1 MKVTFEIEY
10 RTKWGES
17 LALVLADKKYPM
29 SWTDGSV
36 WTLTL
41 DKVSVAAL
49 KDYGYVLM
57 KDGLIDRIEW
67 TNHSTKPAAGTRE
80 LVIRDS
86 WNDCPIPGCP
96 FPRAHQAAKFD
107 RAGFRGAGTAVPV
120 FSLRSADDF
129 GVGDFYDL
137 FKLIDWAE
145 ATG

>member
-120 FSLRSADDF
+120 FSLRSEEDF
-129 GVGDFYDL
+129 GIGEFHDL
-137 FKLIDWAE
+137 KYLVDWAVK
-145 ATG
+145 TG

>member
-49 KDYGYVLM
+49 K
-57 KDGLIDRIEW
+57 
-67 TNHSTKPAAGTRE
+67 E

-86 WNDCPIPGCP
+86 WNDCPIP
-96 FPRAHQAAKFD
+96 
-107 RAGFRGAGTAVPV
+107 
-120 FSLRSADDF
+120 
-129 GVGDFYDL
+129 
-137 FKLIDWAE
+137 
-145 ATG
+145 

>member
-96 FPRAHQAAKFD
+96 FPRAHGGEEGGVEQITADEVEHEEHAEFQIRKVEQCRNQAVA
-107 RAGFRGAGTAVPV
+107 
-120 FSLRSADDF
+120 L
-129 GVGDFYDL
+129 
-137 FKLIDWAE
+137 
-145 ATG
+145 